1 MAISAEQLNII
12 LTAKDKAFAAAMDK
26 NAKRIA
32 NFAKTA
38 NKDLSMAS
46 VGFEKLAGAAGA
58 FLTVAA
64 VQQLGM
70 AVRDAANK
78 MGDLKDAAS
87 AIGITTDALQ
97 KLQYSAQLSGVS
109 ADVLQTSLQKLTKNF
124 GDAAMGGTAA
134 KKSFDTLGLSGAA
147 LSAMPVDEAL
157 GIIADKLAAVE
168 NPAQRATLATDLFGK
183 SGLAMVNMLADG
195 SSGLN
200 AMADEAEKLGVVIN
214 RDVIENAAAAADQLD
229 AMSMVISANLTQA
242 LLNLAPLLLSSAQG
256 LASVAAAANQFLFGD
271 LNYYKAVGDSL
282 KYVKENVGA
291 ASKEY
296 KTYLDA
302 QAALTALESKK
313 PSTKADIAINSQAVT
328 AANNA
333 ARAAGAQLIAA
344 IEADKAAKGLV
355 VTYQNSLDALTASN
369 SAKQTEISLLGQSAE
384 AKIRAAAAEEK
395 AATIARLS
403 AQELA
408 ARGPLSET
416 TKLSIEALATQQEQ
430 LTIALE
436 MGKIAQTNSNK
447 GMSDSAIAALKAKD
461 ALAVYQGQVQN
472 LGLTMSE
479 FETISSTIQSSMED
493 AFMGMVDGTSSAKD
507 AFRSMAADIIKELYR
522 VLVVQRMVG
531 QLATAGKAGSGIL
544 GMIGGALGIT
554 GSAAGGPLQAGQP
567 SVVGEHGREL
577 FVPSSAGRVLSV
589 PQSKAAVGGG
599 NGVTVMQ
606 TINVSTGVQQTVRA
620 EIKSLMPQIADSAK
634 AAVLDARKRG
644 GGYGSAFG

>member
-32 NFAKTA
+32 SFAKNA
-38 NKDLSMAS
+38 NKDLSIAS

-58 FLTVAA
+58 FLTIAA
-64 VQQLGM
+64 VQQLGV

-78 MGDLKDAAS
+78 MGDLKDAS
-87 AIGITTDALQ
+87 EAIGITTDALQ

-109 ADVLQTSLQKLTKNF
+109 ADVLQGSLQKLTKNF

-195 SSGLN
+195 SAGLN

-271 LNYYKAVGDSL
+271 LNYYKAVGDSF
-282 KYVKENVGA
+282 KYVKENAGV
-291 ASKEY
+291 ASNELKAY
-296 KTYLDA
+296 TDA
-302 QAALTALESKK
+302 QAKLNAVQNATVANRGGAAQREAAI
-313 PSTKADIAINSQAVT
+313 KAADDAT
-328 AANNA
+328 
-333 ARAAGAQLIAA
+333 RAAGAQLIAA
-344 IEADKAAKGLV
+344 VQADKAQKGLAQ
-355 VTYQNSLDALTASN
+355 TYQTSLDAVSANN
-369 SAKQTEISLLGQSAE
+369 SALQTEIGLLGQSAE

-408 ARGPLSET
+408 AHGPLSET
-416 TKLSIEALATQQEQ
+416 TKLNIEALATQQEQ

-436 MGKIAQTNSNK
+436 MGKIAQKGANK
-447 GMSDSAIAALKAKD
+447 GMSDSAIAALNAKE
-461 ALAVYQGQVQN
+461 ALAIYKGQVEE
-472 LGLTMSE
+472 LGLTLTE
-479 FETISSTIQSSMED
+479 FETISGTIQSSMEG
-493 AFMGMVDGTSSAKD
+493 AFMGIVDGTSSAKD

-531 QLATAGKAGSGIL
+531 QLATAGKAGSGLL
-544 GMIGGALGIT
+544 GFIGGAFGIT

-599 NGVTVMQ
+599 GNVTVMQ

-634 AAVLDARKRG
+634 AAVLDAKRRG
-644 GGYGSAFG
+644 GSYGSAF